1 MSIVSY
7 NNRSIKDITDV
18 PAKSLTLIK
27 TLTASSSSDL
37 TFVDGTSDVVLDD
50 TYPIYLFTFNNIH
63 ASHDGGQ
70 LSINGSI
77 DTGSNYNV
85 AKTTTLFA
93 AQHDEADSDTSLA
106 YNTSK
111 DLAQGTGDAVISFG
125 TGNANDEATS
135 GYLHLFN
142 PSSTTFVKHFIS
154 NINTHHQSSYSIQ
167 TFVGGY
173 FNTASAIDAIR
184 FDMDNGTMDSG
195 TIKLYGL
202 KDS

>member
-37 TFVDGTSDVVLDD
+37 TFVDGASDVVLDD